1 MYIQGKL
8 KKHLLK
14 VAGALPFCKQS
25 LILFSLL
32 LILFS
37 IFQLIHELDKN
48 VYIVNPERFKLC
60 GMSKSAGLLV
70 LGLFLVGIQGKY
82 SSCFQYFFFII
93 LLMCFL
99 FVLVILLGSWMGAR
113 PPRVL
118 CTTSGHLE
126 CAALIR
132 VEDHYPMV
140 YGYPVLLGLI
150 ICALSGN
157 FPSLH
162 CGSTTF
168 IVF

>member
-1 MYIQGKL
+1 MSILSTLSGLSFVECQ
-8 KKHLLK
+8 K
-14 VAGALPFCKQS
+14 VQVFQS
-25 LILFSLL
+25 QAYSQLVFKVNIYHVY
-32 LILFS
+32 S
-37 IFQLIHELDKN
+37 IF
-48 VYIVNPERFKLC
+48 F
-60 GMSKSAGLLV
+60 
-70 LGLFLVGIQGKY
+70 
-82 SSCFQYFFFII
+82 I

-99 FVLVILLGSWMGAR
+99 FVLVILLASWMGAR

-157 FPSLH
+157 FSFTALWFKNCRPFFMLNNRTWKQWTFWSLQN
-162 CGSTTF
+162 CSLSVITIEVDF
-168 IVF
+168 

>member
-1 MYIQGKL
+1 ML
-8 KKHLLK
+8 FSL
-14 VAGALPFCKQS
+14 F
-25 LILFSLL
+25 LILFSL
-32 LILFS
+32 
-37 IFQLIHELDKN
+37 FQLIHELDKN

-82 SSCFQYFFFII
+82 LSCLQYFFLFSFNFCLF

-99 FVLVILLGSWMGAR
+99 FVLVILLASWMGAR

-162 CGSTTF
+162 CGSKMVIRF
-168 IVF
+168 LCNIH